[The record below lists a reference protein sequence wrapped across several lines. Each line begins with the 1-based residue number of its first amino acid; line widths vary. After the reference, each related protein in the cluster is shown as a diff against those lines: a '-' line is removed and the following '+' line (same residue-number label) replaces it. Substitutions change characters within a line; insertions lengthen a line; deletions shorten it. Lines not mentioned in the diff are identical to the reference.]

1 MLDNQVSA
9 KWTRVD
15 WRNRCQ
21 ALSPECAHS
30 LGTHSIIQCTLTAK
44 QSLSLQWTIKW
55 VPRECRDSKRHTP
68 VLTAAWCSLSKD
80 WTFTYLFI
88 YLLALIIL
96 LQIIIGA
103 HSIIRCALTAKQ
115 SLSLQW
121 IIKWVPRECR
131 DSEPQYL
138 LTVAWC
144 SLSKDCTFTWRSL
157 DYPVCTDC
165 KTVPFFVLNNRE
177 SAKWT
182 CVVWEKWASSTLLRM
197 RTFTWHSLDY
207 PVQRKGLF
215 CSLFIT
221 ASAARVYIKS

>member
-44 QSLSLQWTIKW
+44 QSLSLQW
-55 VPRECRDSKRHTP
+55 
-68 VLTAAWCSLSKD
+68 
-80 WTFTYLFI
+80 
-88 YLLALIIL
+88 
-96 LQIIIGA
+96 
-103 HSIIRCALTAKQ
+103 
-115 SLSLQW
+115 

-131 DSEPQYL
+131 DSEHHTPV

-144 SLSKDCTFTWRSL
+144 LLSKDCTFTWRSL

-165 KTVPFFVLNNRE
+165 KTVPFFVLDNRE
-177 SAKWT
+177 CQVNMCGLGKMGTKHSPQNAHIHLAFTWLSSAK
-182 CVVWEKWASSTLLRM
+182 
-197 RTFTWHSLDY
+197 
-207 PVQRKGLF
+207 KG
-215 CSLFIT
+215 T
-221 ASAARVYIKS
+221 ALQSIYNSKCC